1 MLVDTAL
8 ANLRIEHKKTEKLVI
23 VGQQKYDDLL
33 KNKLLVDTTLAN
45 LRIDHKALEQQK
57 NLTASQ
63 LADKIKALAGL
74 SDRIAFLEKELSVR
88 TGDLLASKTKVN
100 TQVGEL
106 KTADER
112 TRQLEK
118 LLQQLRAD
126 NKEFLGKLTDAEL
139 EPSYWR

>member
-1 MLVDTAL
+1 MSIRPWQISHRTQEDG
-8 ANLRIEHKKTEKLVI
+8 ELVI
-23 VGQQKYDDLL
+23 SEAEYDDLR
-33 KNKLLVDTTLAN
+33 KKSLVETTLAN

-100 TQVGEL
+100 TQVAEL
-106 KTADER
+106 KTADEG
-112 TRQLEK
+112 QCASSK
-118 LLQQLRAD
+118 SYCNSPRAD
-126 NKEFLGKLTDAEL
+126 NKEFLGKLTDAESRSKL
-139 EPSYWR
+139 PGARP